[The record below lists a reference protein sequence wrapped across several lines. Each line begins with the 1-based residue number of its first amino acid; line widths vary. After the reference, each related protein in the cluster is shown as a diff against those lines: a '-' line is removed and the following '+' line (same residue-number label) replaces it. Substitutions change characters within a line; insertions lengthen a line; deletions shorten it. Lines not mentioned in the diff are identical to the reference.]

1 MLVPATSEPTVAST
15 PRKSPRR
22 TAAREEAPAAKASP
36 LRELLGQDRAKA
48 DLTSLLLAGR
58 LPPALIFHGPS
69 GVGKMTCAQIV
80 ASLLLDP
87 EATEDSIRRFAPPQG
102 TTISRLLEAGSHPD
116 LHLIAKHRCRD
127 SQVPELR
134 ERKMVNIP
142 VDLLREL
149 MIGGMAGDQRFE
161 PAVLRTPYLGH
172 GKVFLIDEAEGL
184 DATGQNALL
193 KTLEEPPPRTWIVLC
208 VTDRTR
214 LLPTIRSRC
223 HQVPFSPLG
232 EAPMRRWLA
241 DLPPSIPD
249 AEREW
254 LLGFSEGSPGV
265 AALAIEA
272 GLRRWE
278 ESLGGPL
285 AALAED
291 GRIGGFAATMADLVK
306 EFAEAQVK
314 ADPRASKEAAN
325 RLGAQ
330 LLLGILARSL
340 RHRLHAAVAAG
351 DADAA
356 ERWADWIERLDLAER
371 HLEANVNLLHAL
383 ADLVAAWAER
393 SPAAR

>member
-1 MLVPATSEPTVAST
+1 MAAA

-22 TAAREEAPAAKASP
+22 SVASDESSAAAGGGSP
-36 LRELLGQDRAKA
+36 RELLGQERAKA
-48 DLTSLLLAGR
+48 DLQSLLLAGR
-58 LPPALIFHGPS
+58 LPPAMIFHGPA
-69 GVGKMTCAQIV
+69 GVGKMTCARIV
-80 ASLLLDP
+80 AGLLLDP
-87 EATEDSIRRFAPPQG
+87 EADASAIRRFAPPAG
-102 TTISRLLEAGSHPD
+102 TEVARLLEAGSHPD
-116 LHLIAKHRCRD
+116 LHWIAKQRCRD
-127 SQVPELR
+127 SQVPSLR
-134 ERKMVNIP
+134 DRKLTNIP

-149 MIGGMAGDQRFE
+149 MIGGMAGDIAFE
-161 PAVLRTPYLGH
+161 PTVQRTPYLGH

-232 EAPMRRWLA
+232 EEAMRRWLA
-241 DLPPSIPD
+241 GLPPSVPE
-249 AEREW
+249 ATRAW
-254 LLGFSEGSPGV
+254 LLDFAEGSPGR
-265 AALAIEA
+265 ATLAVDA
-272 GLRRWE
+272 DLMAWE
-278 ESLGGPL
+278 RAIREPFATL
-285 AALAED
+285 ADE
-291 GRIGGFAATMADLVK
+291 GRIDGFAAGMADLVK
-306 EFAEAQVK
+306 GFAEAQVK

-330 LLLGILARSL
+330 LLLGMLARSL
-340 RHRLHAAVAAG
+340 RTRLHGSIAAD

-356 ERWADWIERLDLAER
+356 ERWADWIERLELAER